1 MRRQERNI
9 VNVPFGK
16 RRLLDAALRRSCR
29 LRNQKGKWSL
39 TSKGCQET
47 DAWRS
52 QGRIFDPTD
61 FLHVSNGISS
71 SAKICCFLLK
81 HEKTSKFLHSLPE
94 ASAHLAGHTPSWN
107 SLYPY
112 SLSAHYLRICCSK
125 SQHGALPLSHG
136 SLGSTSLCRDFRNLD
151 VYLQKEKNMSLR
163 NRQAWV

>member
-1 MRRQERNI
+1 MFHLERGVCSMQLWDGLVDLGTRRENGLWPPRHARKQMPEDPREE
-9 VNVPFGK
+9 V
-16 RRLLDAALRRSCR
+16 
-29 LRNQKGKWSL
+29 
-39 TSKGCQET
+39 
-47 DAWRS
+47 
-52 QGRIFDPTD
+52 FDPTD

-107 SLYPY
+107 SLYPN

-136 SLGSTSLCRDFRNLD
+136 SLGSTSLCRHFRNLD